1 MNKELIIHIGH
12 FKTGTTALQVFMEEN
27 LAFLEANGV
36 DYAPVWRTYAKHSDY
51 AFSIMRAAGVRKLL
65 HGYAKP
71 ITPRTMWKQL
81 YDHVMESRFAT
92 TLVSSEE
99 IIRIGQFPEAVEIL
113 RDCLEQRPAGLRV
126 RALVYLREPGSQV
139 QSWYNQLVKMNYFPI
154 GDINAAA
161 TGEIEEIH
169 YDYRRALEPWV
180 EILGPEN
187 VTVRPY
193 VRDRADPAALH
204 RDFLSVLG
212 IEMPPALAEQMDDPN
227 PRFDDR
233 VVELVRLMQNMKY
246 PHGTIEAVRTQAE
259 SYLEV
264 QDSLPGAG
272 TEVLDTV
279 RDEARAGLDWIGA
292 LPDSAIPLDR
302 FAARL
307 PEAAPPL
314 QIERNLV
321 LGFVF
326 SELVQLR
333 QRVNSADLPGMGRRL
348 TALDKRLKALESG
361 KAALPAAASAGTPAA
376 TAATAANDG
385 ATDTPEDDD
394 LAPDPA
400 ELAEKIAA
408 LEARL
413 AEKEAESR
421 RLSLIARRLNR
432 VEMQLGKAE
441 TRRPGRGWDSKSDKT
456 ADDTSAE
463 TSTETA
469 AEPTA
474 SARTPT
480 GTPAQKTGGRG
491 AQAGKR
497 PKAAGKNGP
506 RNGGGGGGGGG
517 KRAPGKAGPGPA
529 TRKTPN
535 PSSST

>member
-71 ITPRTMWKQL
+71 ITPRTMWTQL

-99 IIRIGQFPEAVEIL
+99 IIRIGQFPKAVDIL
-113 RDCLEQRPAGLRV
+113 RDCLEARPAGLRV

-139 QSWYNQLVKMNYFPI
+139 LSWYNQLVKMNYFPI

-212 IEMPPALAEQMDDPN
+212 IEMPPELAEQMDDPN

-246 PHGTIEAVRTQAE
+246 PHGTIEALRTQAE

-264 QDSLPGAG
+264 QDALPGAG
-272 TEVLDTV
+272 AETLDDV
-279 RDEARAGLDWIGA
+279 RAEAQAGLDWIAA
-292 LPDSAIPLDR
+292 LPDSAIPVDR

-307 PEAAPPL
+307 PEPAPPL

-326 SELVQLR
+326 SELIQLR
-333 QRVNSADLPGMGRRL
+333 QRVNAADLPGMGRRL
-348 TALDKRLKALESG
+348 AALDNRLKALETG
-361 KAALPAAASAGTPAA
+361 RAALPAAAPADEAPEAGA
-376 TAATAANDG
+376 DG
-385 ATDTPEDDD
+385 A

-400 ELAEKIAA
+400 ELAARIAD

-413 AEKEAESR
+413 ADKEAESR
-421 RLSLIARRLNR
+421 RLAVFSRRLNR
-432 VEMQLGKAE
+432 VEMQLGKAD
-441 TRRPGRGWDSKSDKT
+441 TRRGAPRDGAGD
-456 ADDTSAE
+456 E
-463 TSTETA
+463 
-469 AEPTA
+469 
-474 SARTPT
+474 T
-480 GTPAQKTGGRG
+480 GTPEAEAADDDAAPAGRWVPPAKRGKG
-491 AQAGKR
+491 AA
-497 PKAAGKNGP
+497 
-506 RNGGGGGGGGG
+506 
-517 KRAPGKAGPGPA
+517 KRAPGKRRPGAA
-529 TRKTPN
+529 TRRKTPDT
-535 PSSST
+535 PSST

>member
-71 ITPRTMWKQL
+71 ITPRTMWTQL
-81 YDHVMESRFAT
+81 YEHVMESRFQT

-99 IIRIGQFPEAVEIL
+99 IIRIGQFPKAVDIL
-113 RDCLEQRPAGLRV
+113 RDCLEARPAGLRV

-139 QSWYNQLVKMNYFPI
+139 LSWYNQLVKMNYFPI

-169 YDYRRALEPWV
+169 YDYHRALAPWV

-246 PHGTIEAVRTQAE
+246 PHGTIEALRTQAE

-264 QDSLPGAG
+264 QDALPGAG
-272 TEVLDTV
+272 AVALDEV
-279 RDEARAGLDWIGA
+279 RAEAQAGLDWIA
-292 LPDSAIPLDR
+292 ELPDSAIPVER

-307 PEAAPPL
+307 PEPAPPL

-326 SELVQLR
+326 SELIQLR
-333 QRVNSADLPGMGRRL
+333 QRVNAADLPGMGRRL
-348 TALDKRLKALESG
+348 ATLDSRLKALETG
-361 KAALPAAASAGTPAA
+361 RAALPAAAPAA
-376 TAATAANDG
+376 PAEDAAEAAEG
-385 ATDTPEDDD
+385 SALP
-394 LAPDPA
+394 LDPA
-400 ELAEKIAA
+400 ELTARIAD

-421 RLSLIARRLNR
+421 RLAVFSRRLNR
-432 VEMQLGKAE
+432 VEMQLGKADP
-441 TRRPGRGWDSKSDKT
+441 RRGPARDDPAAPEAEAAEAKT
-456 ADDTSAE
+456 AD
-463 TSTETA
+463 TA
-469 AEPTA
+469 AGRWVP
-474 SARTPT
+474 
-480 GTPAQKTGGRG
+480 PAKRAKQPV
-491 AQAGKR
+491 KR
-497 PKAAGKNGP
+497 PPGGKPGP
-506 RNGGGGGGGGG
+506 RAA
-517 KRAPGKAGPGPA
+517 R
-529 TRKTPN
+529 RKTPDT
-535 PSSST
+535 PSST